1 MITKQEVRTFRIDKK
16 CPKCDI
22 GNMIA
27 TGTRYTTNVT
37 QVQHRCNNCS
47 HECSYI
53 NQSYPLYSHENIGE
67 ITLLIDDTEEVQ

>member
-1 MITKQEVRTFRIDKK
+1 
-16 CPKCDI
+16 
-22 GNMIA
+22 MIA